1 MKKYRSWTY
10 LLLKCAFEFRTAI
23 PMNNCSDADHMEIQ
37 SETKTPNDLSYAPY
51 ELNLLDDLQ
60 KIQSKTEKE
69 VDQKESNESESGVD
83 LQKLFDETYIQDDK
97 TKSTSDNELMCDNE
111 IFGDVLTK
119 MKAFVDE
126 SKQEKLEKNIL
137 IREWQIFNDFFNLI
151 EKYEK
156 NLTDEDLLV
165 GRTGL
170 KLVVCTTDNIDLDDM
185 FTNDL
190 VYAKEIFYMY
200 FNLINIGVIQNYLKN
215 GQMPDYL
222 KILYRICIPRIL
234 QVMNKM
240 AVFIDLSFND
250 LQRPTNSVQL
260 LSLMLNYVKTDFK
273 SSDLTSNP
281 LLIDVSITRE
291 LILSL
296 IWSYADNTVLVRD
309 LIEIGCLEMMI
320 NELTMICK

>member
-1 MKKYRSWTY
+1 
-10 LLLKCAFEFRTAI
+10 
-23 PMNNCSDADHMEIQ
+23 MNNCSDADHMEIQ

>member
-1 MKKYRSWTY
+1 
-10 LLLKCAFEFRTAI
+10 
-23 PMNNCSDADHMEIQ
+23 MNNCSDADHMEIQ

-51 ELNLLDDLQ
+51 ELNILDDLQ
-60 KIQSKTEKE
+60 KAQTKTEE
-69 VDQKESNESESGVD
+69 EADQKESNEFESGVD
-83 LQKLFDETYIQDDK
+83 FHKLFDETYIQDDK
-97 TKSTSDNELMCDNE
+97 TKGTNDHELMSDNE

-119 MKAFVDE
+119 MKTFVDE

-137 IREWQIFNDFFNLI
+137 IHEWKIFYDFFNLI
-151 EKYEK
+151 EKYQK

-170 KLVVCTTDNIDLDDM
+170 KLVICATDNIHLDDM

-200 FNLINIGVIQNYLKN
+200 FNLINVAPIQNYLKN
-215 GQMPDYL
+215 DQMPDYL

-234 QVMNKM
+234 EIMNKT
-240 AVFIDLSFND
+240 AVFIDLDFND
-250 LQRPTNSVQL
+250 LQRPTNSLQL
-260 LSLMLNYVKTDFK
+260 LSLMLNYVKTNFK
-273 SSDLTSNP
+273 FSDLTSDP
-281 LLIDVSITRE
+281 LPIDVSITRE

-309 LIEIGCLEMMI
+309 LIEIGCLEIMI